1 MKNPNNKGYHC
12 WVSNITKRD
21 IRLADLGVCIRS
33 KTTLD
38 LLSCNHSHLTVAQ
51 VKKSIENGS
60 LKKRIMQKALFL
72 RYSEPEAKVPRQIEI
87 SEAIFPERK
96 RSIIVHKEPE
106 FDELDFT
113 LEDEANF
120 AEETAESA
128 LKEHAARI
136 QISTD
141 SEEEPNE

>member
-1 MKNPNNKGYHC
+1 MKNSNNKGYHC

-21 IRLADLGVCIRS
+21 VRLGDLGVCIRS

-38 LLSCNHSHLTVAQ
+38 LLDCSHSHLSIEQ

-60 LKKRIMQKALFL
+60 LKKRIKQKALFL
-72 RYSEPEAKVPRQIEI
+72 RYSEPEPKMPRQIEV
-87 SEAIFPERK
+87 SEASFPERK
-96 RSIIVHKEPE
+96 RSLVIHTEPE

-113 LEDEANF
+113 SEDEVKF

-128 LKEHAARI
+128 LKEHAAKI

-141 SEEEPNE
+141 SEEDQ